1 VRISVVAK
9 VIAVIAILKVTT
21 VANIKDI
28 MQLTHVVAIKV
39 IMDTDA
45 HYLHVQMS
53 AIIMGCV
60 LITMHATV
68 IEVLKGDF
76 VILTVVVKIVE
87 FVQIQQIVVFAILAI
102 HIYQASVDWI
112 VQLIQVEQNAF
123 LVQIVIMV
131 HALEDRAFVGQ
142 VIRLIQ
148 EKFVR

>member
-1 VRISVVAK
+1 VVAK

>member
-1 VRISVVAK
+1 MVAK